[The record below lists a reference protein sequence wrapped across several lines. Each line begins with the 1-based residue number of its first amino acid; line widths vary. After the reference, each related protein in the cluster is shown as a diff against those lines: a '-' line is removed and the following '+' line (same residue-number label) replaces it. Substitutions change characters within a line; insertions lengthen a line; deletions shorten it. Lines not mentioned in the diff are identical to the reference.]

1 MKNLKDLC
9 VALAESESEKEVID
23 ILEKWGYWDDPSA
36 WRYYGDNENNFAVIG
51 NQQSAPDSALVEKI
65 INSVDAVL
73 MRECLC
79 RGIDLESNDAP
90 PTIEDALEDFFDIR
104 HGMLINRYC
113 PEREE
118 G

>member
-9 VALAESESEKEVID
+9 VALAQSESEKEVID
-23 ILEKWGYWDDPSA
+23 ILEKWEYWEDPTA

-51 NQQSAPDSALVEKI
+51 NQQSAPDSAFVEKI

-79 RGIDLESNDAP
+79 RGIDLESNNAP
-90 PTIEDALEDFFDIR
+90 THHRRCLGRFFW
-104 HGMLINRYC
+104 Y
-113 PEREE
+113 
-118 G
+118 